1 MLSEYVDSFPTSS
14 SNACSIFNDV
24 SRNIPIDFYL
34 CAQCSLNND
43 DKASGQYQSITASCM
58 HLQCK
63 LLNSED
69 E

>member
-1 MLSEYVDSFPTSS
+1 MLSEYVDSFPKSS

-24 SRNIPIDFYL
+24 SRNISIDFYL